1 MIRNRISMAIA
12 VTLVA
17 ALAVTACNKK
27 EEAAPA
33 PAPVSAPAP
42 TPAPAPVAATP
53 APAPTVGI
61 LTSIDLGSAIG
72 ADNKISTPATTFAA
86 TDTIHASVVTDGAGG
101 KINATWTYQD
111 GQTVQSQDKA
121 AMAGTQVSEFSISK
135 PDGWPVGK
143 YTLTVTLDGVPPQT
157 REFEV
162 K

>member
-1 MIRNRISMAIA
+1 MIHNRISMAIA

-33 PAPVSAPAP
+33 PVPVSAPAP
-42 TPAPAPVAATP
+42 APAPVEPAP

-61 LTSIDLGSAIG
+61 LTSIDLGNAIG
-72 ADNKISTPATTFAA
+72 EDNKISAPTTTFAT

-101 KINATWTYQD
+101 KINATWTFQD
-111 GQTVQSQDKA
+111 GQTVQVQDKA

-143 YTLTVTLDGVPPQT
+143 YTLTITLDGVPPQT